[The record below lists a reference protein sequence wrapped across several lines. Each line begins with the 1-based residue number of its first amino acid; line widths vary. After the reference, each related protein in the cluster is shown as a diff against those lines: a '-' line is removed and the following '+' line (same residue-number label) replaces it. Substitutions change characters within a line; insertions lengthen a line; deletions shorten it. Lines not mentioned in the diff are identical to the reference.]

1 MATAFALRLACAVEQ
16 IEQAW
21 CDDDE
26 SSGCACTAWAMPI
39 AHTSAIARR
48 QTVLTQALRF
58 VDALTTIRKCW
69 DSTRCLWT
77 ILPLDG
83 HPGIHDA
90 GR

>member
-39 AHTSAIARR
+39 AHTSAIASMHA
-48 QTVLTQALRF
+48 TLTKTLRF
-58 VDALTTIRKCW
+58 VEALSIMLR
-69 DSTRCLWT
+69 SFG
-77 ILPLDG
+77 LD
-83 HPGIHDA
+83 PFFF
-90 GR
+90 GRFYP

>member
-39 AHTSAIARR
+39 AHTSAIARM
-48 QTVLTQALRF
+48 QAVLTQALRF
-58 VDALTTIRKCW
+58 VDALTTIRKC
-69 DSTRCLWT
+69 CG
-77 ILPLDG
+77 LDLLSL
-83 HPGIHDA
+83 DDFTL
-90 GR
+90 RWSSRDT